1 MERKGRAYPSVD
13 CCCQYLAY
21 GFVDP
26 DTSFY
31 RVVVE
36 RTDNVNVYKEY
47 IIEQNIGDSVVLFDC
62 NTQLLRVVGRTDM
75 YEFDISQPGVTPT
88 NTVNYGDPLPSAP
101 RCVAFGTS
109 IASVEYLFVSF
120 EDRPEFVTIS
130 LNDMTVVS
138 YLLQFGGPSL
148 KVSCLAIDGNTVSFF
163 ARDSS
168 TFRGYVLEQTVDNLL
183 ADVDQTIT
191 VFSGNSTLR

>member
-1 MERKGRAYPSVD
+1 M
-13 CCCQYLAY
+13 
-21 GFVDP
+21 
-26 DTSFY
+26 
-31 RVVVE
+31 
-36 RTDNVNVYKEY
+36 
-47 IIEQNIGDSVVLFDC
+47 
-62 NTQLLRVVGRTDM
+62 
-75 YEFDISQPGVTPT
+75 
-88 NTVNYGDPLPSAP
+88 
-101 RCVAFGTS
+101 
-109 IASVEYLFVSF
+109 SF

-191 VFSGNSTLR
+191 VFSGNLDFALVSIFEFVNGLSVCTGCSGQACNCKCSNISTP